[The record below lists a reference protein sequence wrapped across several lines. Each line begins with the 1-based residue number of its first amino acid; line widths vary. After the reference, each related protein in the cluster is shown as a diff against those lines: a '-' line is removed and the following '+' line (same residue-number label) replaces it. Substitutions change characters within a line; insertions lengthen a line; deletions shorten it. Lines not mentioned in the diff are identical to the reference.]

1 MPQTPEP
8 ETLDGRTQSILT
20 AIVHCFIQNAE
31 PIGSR
36 TISKRFDFGL
46 SPATIRNVM
55 SDLEDLGFLEQPHTS
70 AGRIPTDKG
79 YRFYVNHL
87 SDVGAPS
94 SEDSARISQRYT
106 LYRGEVGEV
115 MAETSRLLSEV
126 TQYAGVVLRTFTTT
140 IFKRIEF
147 VKIRDRQVMAIF
159 VMESGMIQNKL
170 IMLDEELSQDD
181 LHRISN
187 YLNHE
192 FANQPLRDIRLQVL
206 ERMNEEKAQYDSLV
220 QQAMNVGEKTFGGAV
235 ESESDVYLGGTVNIL
250 DQPEFAS
257 NVDQMK
263 DLFAAFEEKSRL
275 ISVLDKCLEETG
287 VNVVIGSETP
297 FKDIHECSFV
307 TPHLHLCR
315 SHHRRSRRPWAP
327 SGWPI
332 HASWAL
338 SITPRNSSAESSPR
352 AERPGPFDPH
362 PGCGFPPISANNLN
376 RWPGCSGGT
385 FTSKRRRKRQTP
397 SVLTW
402 ICWARRRWSSTRT
415 PACRPATS
423 PAGNPHNTT
432 GIPLFSRRRSQGTTN
447 SCHDLA
453 CLQRFMAAGAGSEED
468 LSWALYCCKLGDLRY
483 MSQWQ
488 EFFTSLVGG

>member
-8 ETLDGRTQSILT
+8 EALDGRTQSILT

-87 SDVGAPS
+87 SDVSALS

-106 LYRGEVGEV
+106 LYRGEVDEV

-170 IMLDEELSQDD
+170 ITLDEELSQDD

-192 FANQPLRDIRLQVL
+192 FANRPLREIRRQVL
-206 ERMNEEKAQYDSLV
+206 KRMQEEKAQYDSLAK
-220 QQAMNVGEKTFGGAV
+220 QAMNVGEKTFGGAV
-235 ESESDVYLGGTVNIL
+235 ESESDIYLGGTVNIL

-263 DLFAAFEEKSRL
+263 DLFTAFEEKNRL

-307 TPHLHLCR
+307 THTYTYADRTIGVLGVLGPKRMAYPRVMGVVDYTAQLV
-315 SHHRRSRRPWAP
+315 SR
-327 SGWPI
+327 I
-332 HASWAL
+332 
-338 SITPRNSSAESSPR
+338 
-352 AERPGPFDPH
+352 
-362 PGCGFPPISANNLN
+362 
-376 RWPGCSGGT
+376 
-385 FTSKRRRKRQTP
+385 
-397 SVLTW
+397 LT
-402 ICWARRRWSSTRT
+402 
-415 PACRPATS
+415 
-423 PAGNPHNTT
+423 
-432 GIPLFSRRRSQGTTN
+432 QG
-447 SCHDLA
+447 
-453 CLQRFMAAGAGSEED
+453 
-468 LSWALYCCKLGDLRY
+468 
-483 MSQWQ
+483 
-488 EFFTSLVGG
+488 